1 MNRYKKELDHE
12 KQITAIMC
20 MVCPDH
26 CLMRWKI
33 EKLLRHGY
41 PTEKIVKIVK
51 RYCTSVNF
59 RKCGGGDLVL
69 EFAVTC
75 SHCGVNR
82 SITEEVENAP
92 FGSYINMMDKA
103 MELWNYRV

>member
-1 MNRYKKELDHE
+1 MNYFPGAKMIKITSTYRNSQELIDYSGTFVMKNEDQIKKELDHE

-26 CLMRWKI
+26 RLMRWKI

-51 RYCTSVNF
+51 GYC
-59 RKCGGGDLVL
+59 KGG
-69 EFAVTC
+69 
-75 SHCGVNR
+75 
-82 SITEEVENAP
+82 EE
-92 FGSYINMMDKA
+92 
-103 MELWNYRV
+103 